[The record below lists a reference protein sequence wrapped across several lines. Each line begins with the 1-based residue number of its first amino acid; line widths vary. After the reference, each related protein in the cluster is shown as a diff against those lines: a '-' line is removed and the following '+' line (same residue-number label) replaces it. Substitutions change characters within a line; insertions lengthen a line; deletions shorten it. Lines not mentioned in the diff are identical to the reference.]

1 MTSVHAAGDSANSA
15 SVHCVEIQVSKQV
28 HLMIE
33 NSQSANSMQ
42 IMFVSS
48 LIRACTTFCSLSDS
62 TCSVPSFTGTLAV
75 LRSRPFQMLP
85 QKAAMQSRQNF
96 DCPLTVHMNCG
107 SYFSMLLRSHSFDQ

>member
-42 IMFVSS
+42 I
-48 LIRACTTFCSLSDS
+48 I
-62 TCSVPSFTGTLAV
+62 VPSFTGTLAV